1 MKIKIV
7 NKHQG
12 KSHRAYNIFQSKC
25 ATQVRTL
32 KFGLVKSTMIN
43 LEITYCNI

>member
-25 ATQVRTL
+25 ATQYTWWEQW
-32 KFGLVKSTMIN
+32 N
-43 LEITYCNI
+43 LDLWKAQWLT